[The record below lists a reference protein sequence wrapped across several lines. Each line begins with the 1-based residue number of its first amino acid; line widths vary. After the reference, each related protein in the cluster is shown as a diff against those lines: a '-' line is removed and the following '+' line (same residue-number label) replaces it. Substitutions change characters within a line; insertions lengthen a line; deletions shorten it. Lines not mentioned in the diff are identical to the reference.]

1 MKKVPRRGIPGEPDL
16 PNLPMG
22 PMVLVFLDGVG
33 LGEQEPWNPL
43 FLPGLPRLVARLGRA
58 LTRGCAG
65 ENGDLLCRELDAAL
79 GMPGLPQSATGQTA
93 LFTGLNAPAL
103 IGGHRTGYPSA
114 ELVRLL
120 EQHSL
125 FVRARAAGFRP
136 TFANAYSDFY
146 WELVAR
152 GRLRPS
158 VTTWMNRLAGLPFR
172 TFEDLL
178 SGRALLWDITN
189 AFAPEWA
196 RRHGRPFP
204 ELPQITPEEA
214 AMRLLRLLGEADL
227 VLFESFL
234 TDLVGHRHLPPEPVL
249 ETVDRFLDAL
259 MTHRPPEAT
268 VVVTSDHGNMEDL
281 RTRLHTS
288 NPVPLLVAG
297 PGARAFRD
305 ATSLL
310 DLTPGILQVLMA

>member
-1 MKKVPRRGIPGEPDL
+1 
-16 PNLPMG
+16 MG
-22 PMVLVFLDGVG
+22 AVVLVFLDGVG
-33 LGEQEPWNPL
+33 LGEADLWNPL
-43 FLPGLPRLVARLGRA
+43 FLPGLPRLSARMGSPLV
-58 LTRGCAG
+58 RGCAR
-65 ENGDLLCRELDAAL
+65 ENGDFLCRELDATL
-79 GMPGLPQSATGQTA
+79 GVPGLPQSATGQTA

-103 IGGHRTGYPSA
+103 IGAHRTGYPSA

-120 EQHSL
+120 KDHSL
-125 FVRARAAGFRP
+125 FARAQAEGFRP

-172 TFEDLL
+172 TFVDLID
-178 SGRALLWDITN
+178 GRALLWDITHT
-189 AFAPEWA
+189 FAPDWA

-204 ELPQITPEEA
+204 DLPPVAPEEA
-214 AMRLLRLLGEADL
+214 ARRLLRLLEEADL

-234 TDLVGHRHLPPEPVL
+234 PDLVGHRHVPPEPVL
-249 ETVDRFLDAL
+249 EALDRLLDTLIAD
-259 MTHRPPEAT
+259 RPPGAT
-268 VVVTSDHGNMEDL
+268 VVVTSDHGNIEDL
-281 RTRLHTS
+281 RTRLHTT

-297 PGARAFRD
+297 PGARIFQN

-310 DLTPGILQVLMA
+310 DLTPGILETLRM